1 MYLEKQN
8 VMYVIYVNSS
18 LPILVHLKFLFT
30 LLWYYNDRSSVEG
43 EALLDKV
50 VILLGLFI
58 SLFLLLS
65 I

>member
-1 MYLEKQN
+1 MMPFPQG
-8 VMYVIYVNSS
+8 
-18 LPILVHLKFLFT
+18 
-30 LLWYYNDRSSVEG
+30 SSVEG

>member
-30 LLWYYNDRSSVEG
+30 FLWYYNDHLIRVNEIISS
-43 EALLDKV
+43 LN
-50 VILLGLFI
+50 VIA
-58 SLFLLLS
+58 FL
-65 I
+65 